1 MTHFI
6 LIKLIMTSKSKINIV
21 SGIGRDFS
29 SNLTVG
35 DVTYHVQ
42 TEDMG
47 TRTCKIISRVYLRGE
62 VVMTR
67 KTDYTHI
74 VNLKDREEK
83 LKALMGNHHKA
94 TIDAFIKGMT
104 EKQKTKAEYLE
115 EVKKL
120 LQRRNKKA
128 ALEMLKEA
136 IEKFPGDPFLMS
148 HYGWLIAVVENN
160 PDVGIKIC
168 SEAIDNIRSSLP
180 FGSEFFY
187 PTLYLNLGRTYLK
200 NNQRGEA
207 VGAFNRG
214 LQTDPENHDI
224 LWELK
229 KIGVRKKPP
238 IPFLKRNNPI
248 NKYLGILLSKT
259 AK

>member
-1 MTHFI
+1 MPHFV

-21 SGIGRDFS
+21 SGIGQDFS
-29 SNLTVG
+29 SNLTIG

-47 TRTCKIISRVYLRGE
+47 TRTCKIISRVYLKGE
-62 VVMTR
+62 VVLTR

-74 VNLKDREEK
+74 VNLKDCKEK
-83 LKALMGNHHKA
+83 LKALMGSHHKA

-104 EKQKTKAEYLE
+104 EKLRTKAEYLE

-120 LQRRNKKA
+120 LQKRSKKA
-128 ALEMLKEA
+128 ALEMLREA

-148 HYGWLIAVVENN
+148 YYGWLIAVAENN
-160 PDVGIKIC
+160 PEGGIKIC
-168 SEAIDNIRSSLP
+168 REAIDNIRGSLP
-180 FGSEFFY
+180 FGSDFFY
-187 PTLYLNLGRTYLK
+187 PTLYLNLGRAYLK
-200 NNQRGEA
+200 NKQRA
-207 VGAFNRG
+207 DAFHAFHKG
-214 LQTDPENHDI
+214 LQTDPENHDL
-224 LWELK
+224 LWEMK
-229 KIGVRKKPP
+229 KLGVRKKPP